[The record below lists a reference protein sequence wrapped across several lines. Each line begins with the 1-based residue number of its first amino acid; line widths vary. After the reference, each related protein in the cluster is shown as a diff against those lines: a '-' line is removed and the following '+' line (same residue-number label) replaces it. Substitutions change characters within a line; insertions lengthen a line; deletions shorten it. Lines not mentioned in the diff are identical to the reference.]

1 MTETQYN
8 FNLPLEN
15 VLECLFFVASEPLT
29 IKQLKEIC
37 GAEKAD
43 IEAAIA
49 KLSEDYSKRGFCL
62 KQIAGGWQFM
72 TEAEYAPVIEKLY
85 RPKFHKLSMQAM
97 ETLAIIAYKQPVT
110 RAEISE
116 IRQVDADGVVATL
129 LDKKLIKEV
138 GRLDVPGRPIL
149 YGTSEQ
155 FLSFF
160 GINTLKDLPPL
171 PADDEKVAAADIDLD
186 LPLIDPSQP
195 ERADSSSED

>member
-1 MTETQYN
+1 MTETPYN
-8 FNLPLEN
+8 FAGLQLKN
-15 VLECLFFVASEPLT
+15 VLECLFFVASEPLS
-29 IKQLKEIC
+29 IKQLQEIC
-37 GAEKAD
+37 GADKAQ
-43 IEAAIA
+43 IEQAIA
-49 KLSEDYSKRGFCL
+49 EIAADYQHKGFRL

-72 TEAEYAPVIEKLY
+72 TEAEFAPVIEKLY
-85 RPKFHKLSMQAM
+85 RPKFHKLTVQAM
-97 ETLAIIAYKQPVT
+97 ETLAIIAYKQPIT

-160 GINTLKDLPPL
+160 GINSLKDLPELPELNAAGDLDDELDLL
-171 PADDEKVAAADIDLD
+171 PADE
-186 LPLIDPSQP
+186 
-195 ERADSSSED
+195 